1 MDDLEDDLNN
11 RYDEDF
17 EEEVTFF
24 IYFYSFNKLLF
35 FLHLLNFSMF
45 ATRQFLTK
53 FV

>member
-24 IYFYSFNKLLF
+24 EYTII
-35 FLHLLNFSMF
+35 HEI
-45 ATRQFLTK
+45 
-53 FV
+53 FVL